1 MEING
6 SHVYPVPVDAVI
18 AMLQDKWATVDK
30 YESMGHR
37 DVEILEFASDDK
49 MLRIV
54 SSRVVDVELPG
65 FAKRALK
72 PTNTM
77 IQTDEWRPQGDGSWS
92 GTFGVDVKGA
102 PVRISGTMRLAP
114 VAEGSRHDVVLDLQV
129 KVPLIGGKIADW
141 VGKKD
146 VQRTLDAEFAFN
158 DARLAPA

>member
-1 MEING
+1 MEIEG
-6 SHVYPVPVDAVI
+6 SHVYPVPVDTVI
-18 AMLQDKWATVDK
+18 AMLQDKWATVER

-37 DVEILEFASDDK
+37 DVGILEFAADDG

-65 FAKRALK
+65 FAKKALK

-77 IQTDEWRPQGDGSWS
+77 IQTDEWQRDDGSWS
-92 GTFGVDVKGA
+92 GRFNVDVKGA
-102 PVRISGTMRLAP
+102 PVRIRGTMDLVP

-129 KVPLIGGKIADW
+129 KVPIIGGKIAEW

-158 DARLAPA
+158 DARLARA